1 MLSGLLSLLVVS
13 PYLSSA
19 QYDYEVPY
27 LINALRDDDD
37 ATVIVCDNSRRSLRF
52 VRVNNKYALR

>member
-1 MLSGLLSLLVVS
+1 MLFGWLSLLVVS

-27 LINALRDDDD
+27 LINALRDDD